1 MNARKYLKKILY
13 FSALVL
19 WASVELVVLL
29 PLFLPMMSAQLGIY
43 VDPLSIGYLRREILL
58 RKSILSVISIPVNYM
73 TLLFYEND
81 ACYMMYLEKCG
92 YGEYIHR
99 LYYEELKSVA
109 LAETRG
115 LNSSV
120 DKAKALMQWVYEN
133 MHNVLAEKEYPCIRV
148 ANSWRYPGFVLATK
162 CGACGD
168 YAALYMALVNICG
181 IEARYVGMVERGSGR
196 NHAVVEVL
204 IDGKCI
210 VVDSSI
216 NRFNV
221 SRSFYAIWSYD
232 YSKTIFTAI
241 YPNGTCVD
249 VTSLYRASISRS

>member
-1 MNARKYLKKILY
+1 MNRILGL
-13 FSALVL
+13 SALVL
-19 WASVELVVLL
+19 WVSVEIAVFLPVFL
-29 PLFLPMMSAQLGIY
+29 PLMSAQLGIY
-43 VDPLSIGYLRREILL
+43 VDPLSIGYLRREILQRNIL
-58 RKSILSVISIPVNYM
+58 LIINFPSNYVILSFYGNDVQYM
-73 TLLFYEND
+73 R
-81 ACYMMYLEKCG
+81 YLEACG
-92 YGEYIHR
+92 YGEFIHR

-196 NHAVVEVL
+196 NHAVVEVF
-204 IDGKCI
+204 IDGKWI
-210 VVDSSI
+210 VVDPSI
-216 NRFNV
+216 NKFNV
-221 SRSFYAIWSYD
+221 SRAYYIMWGYD
-232 YSKTIFTAI
+232 YSKTVFTAV
-241 YPNGTCVD
+241 YPNGTRID
-249 VTSLYRASISRS
+249 VTSLYRASISGS